1 MKKVLLIT
9 HNCNFV
15 SNFLIPQI
23 NVYKDLGFSVYL
35 ASSKDL
41 GELPKD
47 VDSFFDISIK
57 QSPVKII
64 ENYRAFK
71 KLKKIIVEENI
82 SIVNCHTPMGGVLGR
97 LLKIPYPELEVIY
110 TAHGFHFYK
119 GSSIINWLIYY
130 PIEKF
135 LSRYTDK
142 QIVINQEDFKTLKF
156 RNFKSKKKYLVNG
169 VGVESIIPN
178 QSIRKSIISNY
189 YLDQSELVIISVG
202 QLNKNKNHKLIIE
215 SMQFLTEKY
224 PSAKLLI
231 LGDGPLRNE
240 LNNLIEEMNL
250 ENNVTLVGY
259 TENVIEFL
267 SVSDILISASLRE
280 GLPKNVMEALN
291 QGIPCVVSDCRGN
304 RDLIKENFN
313 GCIFK
318 EYKPKL
324 VFDTILEVISNYDLL
339 SYNAKI
345 SVDPFL
351 VESVIKD
358 YRKIFQEEIL

>member
-41 GELPKD
+41 GEPPKD

-119 GSSIINWLIYY
+119 GSSIINW
-130 PIEKF
+130 
-135 LSRYTDK
+135 
-142 QIVINQEDFKTLKF
+142 
-156 RNFKSKKKYLVNG
+156 
-169 VGVESIIPN
+169 
-178 QSIRKSIISNY
+178 
-189 YLDQSELVIISVG
+189 
-202 QLNKNKNHKLIIE
+202 
-215 SMQFLTEKY
+215 
-224 PSAKLLI
+224 
-231 LGDGPLRNE
+231 
-240 LNNLIEEMNL
+240 
-250 ENNVTLVGY
+250 
-259 TENVIEFL
+259 
-267 SVSDILISASLRE
+267 
-280 GLPKNVMEALN
+280 
-291 QGIPCVVSDCRGN
+291 
-304 RDLIKENFN
+304 
-313 GCIFK
+313 
-318 EYKPKL
+318 
-324 VFDTILEVISNYDLL
+324 
-339 SYNAKI
+339 
-345 SVDPFL
+345 
-351 VESVIKD
+351 
-358 YRKIFQEEIL
+358 